1 MWIHHTFLKCSNS
14 NGRRVGVGFHRDS
27 IFQKRGIGEKGRVP
41 HPRNLYQFCL
51 HQTFFLKLHIK
62 NWITIELA
70 SQIFWEHVKKKAPTT
85 LKSMLRASIFL
96 SRISSSLY
104 FDLFSYLLISVT
116 ESQPY
121 RTIYGIMLTAMR
133 T

>member
-41 HPRNLYQFCL
+41 HPCNLYQFCL

-70 SQIFWEHVKKKAPTT
+70 SQIFWEHVKKIKPPQLWNQCYVLVFFWVESLQVYILICLVTYWSQ
-85 LKSMLRASIFL
+85 LQNHNHIGQFMASC
-96 SRISSSLY
+96 
-104 FDLFSYLLISVT
+104 
-116 ESQPY
+116 
-121 RTIYGIMLTAMR
+121 
-133 T
+133 